1 MPKRSGLHN
10 VMETAEDKIAKH
22 GKSLITNLFIL
33 VRITK
38 IYDSMNEAI
47 LNTTHRLLSDINAIL
62 EETGE
67 VSLKIIEGSFYIE
80 GIRVKAAVSDIEN
93 FTSLSG
99 ELGKRGIGTLD
110 LIAPMTADDLIRLAY
125 AIKSEGDAAEVQ
137 SELERRHT
145 RNIVIGGPVS
155 LQEEDIDLKDSRA
168 MAKRAYL
175 KALAA
180 IKEVD
185 NSIKSGTRLKLKR
198 IKRALQLVVDCI
210 STDESHILLLT
221 GLRNADAY
229 YYCHPVNVS
238 VLSSAIGKRIGLDRV
253 HLRNLALAAFFH
265 DAGKVEIPRS
275 IMTKK
280 GEFTSNEMELIKRHP
295 VDGIKVL
302 LRSFGLS
309 ETSILSMLVSFEHHL
324 KADLSGYPE
333 TSRLRKPNLFSR
345 IVSIADDYDSMVSG
359 LVYERG
365 RRTPAEALSLMNT
378 GKGKLYDP
386 VLLKAFFSIFA

>member
-1 MPKRSGLHN
+1 
-10 VMETAEDKIAKH
+10 METAEDKIAKH

-38 IYDSMNEAI
+38 IYDSLNEAI
-47 LNTTHRLLSDINAIL
+47 LNTANRLLSDLDAIM
-62 EETGE
+62 EDIGE
-67 VSLKIIEGSFYIE
+67 ISIKMIEGSFYIE
-80 GIRVKAAVSDIEN
+80 GIRIKAGVSDIGN
-93 FTSLSG
+93 FTSLGG
-99 ELGKRGIGTLD
+99 ELRKRGIGAID
-110 LIAPMTADDLIRLAY
+110 LVSPVRADDLIRLAY
-125 AIKSEGDAAEVQ
+125 AVKTEGDAAEVQ
-137 SELERRHT
+137 AELERGHT
-145 RNIVIGGPVS
+145 GNILIGGPVS
-155 LQEEDIDLKDSRA
+155 LQEEDIDLKDSTA

-180 IKEVD
+180 IRETD
-185 NSIKSGTRLKLKR
+185 ASIKSGARLKLKR

-221 GLRNADAY
+221 GLRNAEAY

-238 VLSSAIGKRIGLDRV
+238 VLSSALGKRIGLDRV

-265 DAGKVEIPRS
+265 DAGKVEIPLS
-275 IMTKK
+275 ILNKN
-280 GEFTSNEMELIKRHP
+280 GEFTPDEMELIRRHP

-309 ETSILSMLVSFEHHL
+309 ETSILSMLVSFEHHMRP
-324 KADLSGYPE
+324 DLSGYPG
-333 TSRLRKPNLFSR
+333 TSSAKTPNIFSR

-359 LVYERG
+359 LVYERK
-365 RRTPAEALSLMNT
+365 RRSPAEALSIMNS

-386 VLLKAFFSIFA
+386 VLLKAFSNIFA